1 MMLILGVVQ
10 QFMYETKIHDID
22 DLWKHVM
29 QTWSDFDQDIIDT
42 AIDQQRRHL
51 RSCVRAGGG
60 HLLWH
65 NCSFMRFTRTFYET
79 VNEIGCT

>member
-42 AIDQQRRHL
+42 AIDQQR
-51 RSCVRAGGG
+51 G
-60 HLLWH
+60 HL
-65 NCSFMRFTRTFYET
+65 
-79 VNEIGCT
+79 